1 MYLLE
6 VAFVLTFLTSNF
18 FLLLPSPSAVVG
30 LVAFET
36 ALGLES
42 ASAISTSAMM
52 DSCQVSMRNDK
63 LRYWYVKRE
72 MVRNSEW

>member
-1 MYLLE
+1 MYLE
-6 VAFVLTFLTSNF
+6 VALDLTFLTSNF
-18 FLLLPSPSAVVG
+18 FLLLPSPSAAVG

-52 DSCQVSMRNDK
+52 DRCQVSMGSNK
-63 LRYWYVKRE
+63 LRCGCVTRE
-72 MVRNSEW
+72 MAVN